1 MLRRPNHGAA
11 ESIVFQTGV
20 PEISVVILR
29 EIAVNLLDCAKLP
42 ILWKS
47 KNAGESS
54 HRTLATAGRLH
65 ELAPETRVVSEP
77 SASTNSASPDDASH
91 RPKILYLG
99 GAHDALVDLQN
110 KLGPGVELVPSP
122 SSLKALSLLGRND
135 FAGVYVDADRF
146 GEAADVGRLM
156 QNDRILQGMPDGVV
170 LLDSDDKI
178 VWGNGRLREWTGHE
192 SVIGENFYK
201 ALGSPDIMGPDFC
214 PLETALAT
222 GASSQSTLR
231 CSENRY
237 YRIHAAPVLGSDGE
251 PVQHLIV
258 TVRDVTAE
266 MLQQQKLAAIHQAGI
281 ELADLVPDDVSN
293 LDYRERVSLLK
304 ENIVHCM
311 QDVLHLDVIE
321 IRMLDPETRELMPL
335 LAVGMEPTAAQR
347 RLWAEEKG
355 NGVTGYVAATGKS
368 YICSNAVEDPLYLEG
383 AKGAR
388 SSLTVPLVLHEGTVG
403 TLNVESPELEAF
415 SDSDLQFLEIFA
427 RNVAAAL
434 NTLELLNA
442 EKLVAC
448 AASVEAIHSAVAMP
462 VDDILNDAVNV
473 MERAIDLDP
482 DVLLR
487 LQRILRNARDIK
499 RVIQKVGQKMAPVE
513 AQPVGVAVESR
524 PLLVG
529 RRILVVDADESVRS
543 AAHELLDRFQC
554 FVETAHD
561 GAEARSMVR
570 NLGPDAQYDV
580 IISDLRLPDM
590 SAHELLLKLREVTD
604 YVPLVL
610 MTGFGYDRDHTR
622 VKCSREGVTLTLYK
636 PFRLDQLVGAIEQTV
651 EARERLVAG
660 GAAHE

>member
-1 MLRRPNHGAA
+1 M
-11 ESIVFQTGV
+11 
-20 PEISVVILR
+20 
-29 EIAVNLLDCAKLP
+29 
-42 ILWKS
+42 
-47 KNAGESS
+47 
-54 HRTLATAGRLH
+54 
-65 ELAPETRVVSEP
+65 SEP
-77 SASTNSASPDDASH
+77 FASQEVASADDAPH

-110 KLGPGVELVPSP
+110 KLGPGVELIEPA
-122 SSLKALSLLGRND
+122 SSLKALALLGRND
-135 FAGVYVDADRF
+135 VAGVYVDADRF
-146 GEAADVGRLM
+146 TEASEVGRLM

-170 LLDSDDKI
+170 LLDADDTI
-178 VWGNGRLREWTGHE
+178 VWGNGRLREWAGQD
-192 SVIGENFYK
+192 SVLGQNFYK
-201 ALGSPDIMGPDFC
+201 VLGSPDILGPDFC

-237 YRIHAAPVLGSDGE
+237 FRIHAAPVHSGGGE
-251 PVQHLIV
+251 AAQHLIV

-293 LDYRERVSLLK
+293 LDYRERVALLK

-368 YICSNAVEDPLYLEG
+368 YICSNAGQDPLYLEG

-388 SSLTVPLVLHEGTVG
+388 SSLTVPLMLHEGVVG

-415 SDSDLQFLEIFA
+415 TDSDLQFLEIFA

-448 AASVEAIHSAVAMP
+448 AASIEAIHSAVAMP

-473 MERAIDLDP
+473 MERGINMDP
-482 DVLLR
+482 DVVQR

-513 AQPVGVAVESR
+513 AHPVAGVAVESR

-554 FVETAHD
+554 IVETAHD

-580 IISDLRLPDM
+580 IISDIRLPDM
-590 SAHELLLKLREVTD
+590 SGYELLLKIREVSD
-604 YVPLVL
+604 HVPLVL
-610 MTGFGYDRDHTR
+610 MTGFGYDRDHTI
-622 VKCSREGVTLTLYK
+622 VKARREGLQFVLYK
-636 PFRLDQLVGAIEQTV
+636 PFRLDQLVNAIEETV
-651 EARERLVAG
+651 TAKAQHPDP
-660 GAAHE
+660 A